1 MAGNRGP
8 SEGTPVPITSPL
20 TASTRPIAPAKLRIL
35 QTADTLFT
43 SEGIRNVGIDR
54 LIGESKVTK
63 ATFYKHYGSKD
74 RLILDYL
81 GYRHELEN
89 GRIDERA
96 AGSAEGVVRAVVEL
110 AISDIEGDGFR
121 GDPFTNAAAEF
132 PEPGHPARAIVRE
145 HRELLAERLDDALR
159 ELGHPMAGEAA
170 DDLVLARDG
179 ALSGAFSGDAIAA
192 KSALQ
197 RSLDRTL
204 AAAS

>member
-1 MAGNRGP
+1 M
-8 SEGTPVPITSPL
+8 PITSPL
-20 TASTRPIAPAKLRIL
+20 TSSTRPIAPAKLRIL
-35 QTADTLFT
+35 QTADALFT

-89 GRIDERA
+89 GRIDDRA
-96 AGSAEGVVRAVVEL
+96 AGSPEGVVRAVVEL
-110 AISDIEGDGFR
+110 AITDIEAEGFR

-132 PEPGHPARAIVRE
+132 PETGHPARAIVRE
-145 HRELLAERLDDALR
+145 HRELLAERIDDALR

-204 AAAS
+204 AATA